1 MIIKSKTKQ
10 ELADMLTSAKNSA
23 IICGG
28 GVEDLKDE
36 LDSLRVRIADAKREI
51 KHCEAQIVENEA
63 RLENTIGLEQEFLKD
78 IKMYDK
84 ALTQLNNEK
93 IFSKNRV

>member
-1 MIIKSKTKQ
+1 MTTNETKQ
-10 ELADMLTSAKNSA
+10 ELAGRLASVKQSA
-23 IICGG
+23 IICKS

-51 KHCEAQIVENEA
+51 KHCEAQIVEKEV
-63 RLENTIGLEQEFLKD
+63 RLEDIIKLEQEFLKD

-84 ALTQLNNEK
+84 ALTQLK
-93 IFSKNRV
+93 